1 MEKKEVIKTSAMQL
15 TIDFGSDTIN
25 CTSEENFIT
34 LDEKMTISQ
43 EKQAVVINIKDCKK
57 IVDKKKSNKII
68 EYIINN
74 AKRF

>member
-1 MEKKEVIKTSAMQL
+1 MQL
-15 TIDFGSDTIN
+15 KIDFGSDTIN

-34 LDEKMTISQ
+34 LNEKTTISQ
-43 EKQAVVINIKDCKK
+43 KKQTVVINIKDCKR
-57 IVDKKKSNKII
+57 IVDEKKSNKII